1 MYDRYA
7 IAKDEVCTFSHSTI
21 AYNDDLRCAKE
32 NPVLYLIV
40 RNRRYES
47 ETISAHLYAIA
58 DRCGSEIVEET
69 EKRSIYAADDR
80 ATVREELEKLENLY
94 RDSVSTSPAEQGEE
108 IRRRVEQRIREF
120 RNAVQEP
127 NKADLED

>member
-1 MYDRYA
+1 M
-7 IAKDEVCTFSHSTI
+7 
-21 AYNDDLRCAKE
+21 
-32 NPVLYLIV
+32 
-40 RNRRYES
+40 RR
-47 ETISAHLYAIA
+47 
-58 DRCGSEIVEET
+58 EIVEET

-94 RDSVSTSPAEQGEE
+94 RDSVSTLPAEQGEE

-120 RNAVQEP
+120 RNAVQEL

>member
-1 MYDRYA
+1 MLFRLTARSLLIPRAPLTRTLASTSFGGRNPVDVKVDEISEQYA
-7 IAKDEVCTFSHSTI
+7 IAKDELEI
-21 AYNDDLRCAKE
+21 A
-32 NPVLYLIV
+32 
-40 RNRRYES
+40 
-47 ETISAHLYAIA
+47 
-58 DRCGSEIVEET
+58 VEET

-120 RNAVQEP
+120 KNAVQEL